1 LSQELKSL
9 KDISIEHD
17 NANTKPKKQPSTIAV
32 VHDDD
37 RVMDLFCT
45 VLGQPKASAK
55 AFTVDSVISIPRSQ
69 AEQSISTLR
78 GQRQLIVVNT
88 KNALEPA
95 SNSTWVSTF
104 CDYEFVYDPS
114 QSYRKGL
121 AHFVRMILGQSDFHE
136 RVTAKTRTTFIA
148 LTFPNVQ
155 SALQNLDILS
165 IGADAVELRVDLLKE
180 PSGIDK
186 TTNGIPFSVD
196 YVGSQVSALRNR
208 TELPIVFTVR
218 SASEGGLFPT
228 EAEAEAHELL
238 RKAIQW
244 GCEYLDVEARFPKSI
259 RQDLSKRKG
268 VSKIISSYH
277 DLSGRMRWSSVDVT
291 RVYHAAREYGDI
303 VKIIGFANTLAENYE
318 LEYFRSS
325 MTTSYGTPLLA
336 INAGTMGQLSRVL
349 NKFFTPTTHPLLPMA
364 AAPGQLSAAEI
375 NGALHIVGQLP
386 SRTYFSIGKQDA
398 SPLTGFFQ
406 KFFNELGLHHRH
418 STLDNIPEDTLAALA
433 RQSDFGGATVHP
445 PIKIAQF
452 IKSVTS
458 SARSIGLIDTLYL
471 RSEGS
476 TNAIVGDNTSWR
488 GIHATLTSDFAP
500 LTYRNKPAL
509 VLANS
514 PDDAAS
520 AIYALIQLECSP
532 IYTIG
537 FSSYYSLSQVQHLRH
552 PTSLKT
558 IEKNLFVV
566 ISALPAEQS
575 HLCQPLLQMITLS
588 QPVTSQKGR
597 VFVDL
602 ANGPRRGDPLGAA
615 KAMGWDGYGVSD
627 VVAWQTKETIGDLIG
642 ENVPF
647 DFVRT
652 ACGGGIR

>member
-1 LSQELKSL
+1 M
-9 KDISIEHD
+9 
-17 NANTKPKKQPSTIAV
+17 TKVHEGTIAMAKKSIPTLAV
-32 VHDDD
+32 IHNDET
-37 RVMDLFCT
+37 VMDLFCT
-45 VLGQPKASAK
+45 VLGQSKA
-55 AFTVDSVISIPRSQ
+55 TVKTFSTDHVISIPRSQ
-69 AEQSISTLR
+69 AAQTITSLR
-78 GQRQLIVVNT
+78 NQHSLTVVNA
-88 KNALEPA
+88 KSSLEKSDDSA
-95 SNSTWVSTF
+95 SSL
-104 CDYEFVYDPS
+104 CDYEFVYDPT

-121 AHFVRMILGQSDFHE
+121 AHFVRMILGQSDFHD
-136 RVTAKTRTTFIA
+136 RVISKTRTTFIA

-165 IGADAVELRVDLLKE
+165 VGADAVELRVDLLKE
-180 PSGIDK
+180 PSGFEK
-186 TTNGIPFSVD
+186 SANGIPFSID

-218 SASEGGLFPT
+218 SANEGGLFPT

-238 RKAIQW
+238 QKAIQW
-244 GCEYLDVEARFPKSI
+244 GCEYVDVEARFSQAI
-259 RQDLSKRKG
+259 RQDLGKRKG
-268 VSKIISSYH
+268 FSKVISSYH
-277 DLSGRMRWSSVDVT
+277 DLTGRMRWSSVDVT

-325 MTTSYGTPLLA
+325 MTTSYDTPLLA

-406 KFFNELGLHHRH
+406 KVFNELGLHHRH
-418 STLDNIPEDTLAALA
+418 STLDHVSEETLAALA

-445 PIKIAQF
+445 PLKNAKF
-452 IKSVTS
+452 IKSISS
-458 SARSIGLIDTLYL
+458 SAQTIGLIDTLYL

-500 LTYRNKPAL
+500 LAYRNKPAL

-514 PDDAAS
+514 PDDAAA
-520 AIYALIQLECSP
+520 AIFSLLQLECSP

-537 FSSYYSLSQVQHLRH
+537 FSSHYPPAQVQHLKS
-552 PTSLKT
+552 PTELKS

-575 HLCQPLLQMITLS
+575 HLCHPLLQMITLS
-588 QPVTSQKGR
+588 QPVSTQAGR

-627 VVAWQTKETIGDLIG
+627 VVGWSVKEMLGSLVG
-642 ENVPF
+642 QNVPF

-652 ACGGGIR
+652 ACGGGTK

>member
-1 LSQELKSL
+1 
-9 KDISIEHD
+9 
-17 NANTKPKKQPSTIAV
+17 
-32 VHDDD
+32 
-37 RVMDLFCT
+37 MDLFCT
-45 VLGQPKASAK
+45 VLGQAKASTK
-55 AFTVDSVISIPRSQ
+55 DFSSDTVISIPRSE
-69 AEQSISTLR
+69 AEQSVPALR
-78 GQRQLIVVNT
+78 GQGPLIVVHARNT
-88 KNALEPA
+88 LEEVTNSIWVTA
-95 SNSTWVSTF
+95 S

-114 QSYRKGL
+114 SPYRKGL
-121 AHFVRMILGQSDFHE
+121 TRFVRLILGQSDFHE
-136 RVTAKTRTTFIA
+136 RVSAKNRTTFIA
-148 LTFPNVQ
+148 LTFPNVE

-165 IGADAVELRVDLLKE
+165 VGADAVELRVDLLKE
-180 PSGIDK
+180 PSGVEK
-186 TTNGIPFSVD
+186 PTSGIPFSID
-196 YVGSQVSALRNR
+196 YVGSQVSKLRNR

-218 SASEGGLFPT
+218 SVNEGGLFPT

-238 RKAIQW
+238 GKAISW
-244 GCEYLDVEARFPKSI
+244 GCEYVDVEARLPQSI
-259 RQDLSKRKG
+259 RQDLGKRRG
-268 VSKIISSYH
+268 FSKIISSYH

-418 STLDNIPEDTLAALA
+418 STFDHVTEATLVTLV
-433 RQSDFGGATVHP
+433 RQTDFGGATVHP
-445 PIKIAQF
+445 PIKIAPF

-458 SARSIGLIDTLYL
+458 SAQTIGLIDTLYL

-476 TNAIVGDNTSWR
+476 SNVIVGDNTSWR
-488 GIHATLTSDFAP
+488 GIHNTLTSDFAP
-500 LTYRNKPAL
+500 LAYHNKPAL

-520 AIYALIQLECSP
+520 AIYALLQLECSP
-532 IYTIG
+532 IHTIG
-537 FSSYYSLSQVQHLRH
+537 FSSHYPSTKVQHLRN
-552 PTSLKT
+552 PTELKI

-566 ISALPAEQS
+566 VSALPAEQS
-575 HLCQPLLQMITLS
+575 HLCQPLLQLITLS
-588 QPVTSQKGR
+588 QSVSSQAGR

-615 KAMGWDGYGVSD
+615 KAMGWEGYGISD

-652 ACGGGIR
+652 ACGGGTR

>member
-1 LSQELKSL
+1 L
-9 KDISIEHD
+9 
-17 NANTKPKKQPSTIAV
+17 TPKVRDSNGITPRPPLPTVAV
-32 VHDDD
+32 IHEDDD
-37 RVMDLFCT
+37 VMDLFCT
-45 VLGQPKASAK
+45 VLGLPQASPKEFSSE
-55 AFTVDSVISIPRSQ
+55 TVISIPRSEGPQ
-69 AEQSISTLR
+69 VIANLR
-78 GQRQLIVVNT
+78 QTNSLLVVNA
-88 KNALEPA
+88 KNVLDKDNNAP
-95 SNSTWVSTF
+95 WVSAF

-121 AHFVRMILGQSDFHE
+121 AHFVRMILGQSDFHD
-136 RVTAKTRTTFIA
+136 RVTSKTRTTFLA

-165 IGADAVELRVDLLKE
+165 VGADAVELRVDLLKE
-180 PSGIDK
+180 PSGLDK
-186 TTNGIPFSVD
+186 LANGIPFSVD
-196 YVGSQVSALRNR
+196 YVGSQVSLLRNR

-218 SASEGGLFPT
+218 SMHEGGLFPS
-228 EAEAEAHELL
+228 EAENESHELL
-238 RKAIQW
+238 RKAMQW
-244 GCEYLDVEARFPKSI
+244 GCEYVDVEARLSQSI
-259 RQDLSKRKG
+259 RQDLGKRRG
-268 VSKIISSYH
+268 FSKIISSYH

-318 LEYFRSS
+318 LEYFRAS
-325 MTTSYGTPLLA
+325 MTSSYGIPLLA

-349 NKFFTPTTHPLLPMA
+349 NRFFTPTTHPLLPMA

-386 SRTYFSIGKQDA
+386 SRTYYSIGKQDA

-418 STLDNIPEDTLAALA
+418 SVLDHVSEETLESLT
-433 RQSDFGGATVHP
+433 RQADFGGAMIHP
-445 PIKIAQF
+445 PLKTASF
-452 IKSVTS
+452 VKSMTA
-458 SARSIGLIDTLYL
+458 SAETIGLIDTLYL

-476 TNAIVGDNTSWR
+476 TSVVVGDNTVWR
-488 GIHATLTSDFAP
+488 GIHDTLTSDFAP
-500 LTYRNKPAL
+500 LAYRNKPAL

-514 PDDAAS
+514 ADDAAV
-520 AIYALIQLECSP
+520 AIYSLLQLECQP

-537 FSSYYSLSQVQHLRH
+537 FSSHFPHSQIRHLRN
-552 PTSLKT
+552 PSALKS

-566 ISALPAEQS
+566 VSALPSEQS
-575 HLCQPLLQMITLS
+575 HLCHPLLQMITLS
-588 QPVTSQKGR
+588 QPVMPQSGR

-615 KAMGWDGYGVSD
+615 KQLGWTGFGVAD
-627 VVAWQTKETIGDLIG
+627 VVAWGVKETISSLIG

-652 ACGGGIR
+652 ACGGGTR